1 MLALFLP
8 KQGPKRAIFKHFTF
22 FFFKTKALE
31 YKNGGGGDS
40 KVWNFDWIQLLGNG
54 HYILYTLKITKT
66 NLFLIKMDYVYSYAR
81 AVYSLSL

>member
-22 FFFKTKALE
+22 FFQNYSIIVWKW
-31 YKNGGGGDS
+31 GGGDS
-40 KVWNFDWIQLLGNG
+40 KVWNFDWIQPLGNG

>member
-22 FFFKTKALE
+22 FF
-31 YKNGGGGDS
+31 S
-40 KVWNFDWIQLLGNG
+40 KLQHQPLGNG
-54 HYILYTLKITKT
+54 HYILYTSKITKT